1 VSARLKEKC
10 RFAVAS
16 EKPDVL
22 NPEFVP
28 ESQYQK
34 ERNSEVDTRPQGVR
48 PYAFSEEDMQWYAQE
63 CPVVQLWAAGEV
75 EQRSCRKVVSAFMV
89 RGVGDL
95 HGVIEKLIRMDKAAD
110 VVHQLTSTYRFDEP
124 TASWAQHVFKLP
136 MSSIPSWFKSRLRKH
151 LETPPEF
158 EDGFFQYSGQS
169 FVDAPTRA
177 FFLRRVLGGRAGRLE
192 LTPQVPDPSPLLH
205 APSEVRTN

>member
-1 VSARLKEKC
+1 VCVRSLTILVLTLTCSMASAAPHSLTDCANFPKIRERALAAALDRCQRDSKEKC

-22 NPEFVP
+22 NPEIVP

-34 ERNSEVDTRPQGVR
+34 ERNGEIDTRPQEVR
-48 PYAFSEEDMQWYAQE
+48 HYAFSEADMQWFAQE

-75 EQRSCRKVVSAFMV
+75 EQRSCRKVVYAFRV

-110 VVHQLTSTYRFDEP
+110 VAHQLTSTNRFDEP
-124 TASWAQHVFKLP
+124 TASWAQRCIQIAH
-136 MSSIPSWFKSRLRKH
+136 
-151 LETPPEF
+151 EF
-158 EDGFFQYSGQS
+158 YNLM
-169 FVDAPTRA
+169 V
-177 FFLRRVLGGRAGRLE
+177 
-192 LTPQVPDPSPLLH
+192 QVPPSGTP
-205 APSEVRTN
+205 